1 MASGEVSAVEL
12 TAAHHARIDAVNPV
26 LNAVIA
32 EAREGAR
39 TAARAADQR
48 RASGAALPPLH
59 GVPMTHKDTHDV
71 AGLPT
76 VKGSPLFVGTVPTT
90 SSLIIDRLQATGVI
104 STGKTNVPELAA
116 GSHTVNSVFGTT
128 VNPWDTSRSASGS
141 SGGVAAVIAAGIQ
154 PAGDGSDMG
163 GSLRTP
169 ASFTNTVGFRSS
181 SAVADRAPDAAL
193 RSAGVLG
200 PVLGAVAGRR
210 PGRILHRPGWTPE
223 RRAGGPGG
231 GGRHRDGL
239 HRPRRDR
246 R

>member
-1 MASGEVSAVEL
+1 
-12 TAAHHARIDAVNPV
+12 
-26 LNAVIA
+26 
-32 EAREGAR
+32 
-39 TAARAADQR
+39 
-48 RASGAALPPLH
+48 
-59 GVPMTHKDTHDV
+59 MTHKDTHDV

-76 VKGSPLFVGTVPTT
+76 VKGSPLFVGTVPTA

-128 VNPWDTSRSASGS
+128 VNPWDTSRSASES

-200 PVLGAVAGRR
+200 PVLGAVAGRC
-210 PGRILHRPGWTPE
+210 PGRILHRPGWTSE
-223 RRAGGPGG
+223 CSAGGPGCG
-231 GGRHRDGL
+231 GCHRAGL

-246 R
+246 